1 MPPKILTFPAGPQ
14 TSPAQATQLWGAE
27 QDSER
32 AGLIRSLS
40 GRDGRLIAIL
50 SEPAHNSVCVC
61 VCVRGC
67 ARLRVPVLRE
77 VRPRVG
83 GRPRGQGVGCT
94 SSLFEFRALSCLVCS
109 KEKYLRSIK
118 DTDNAPFLL
127 SAYSSL
133 SLFL

>member
-61 VCVRGC
+61 VC
-67 ARLRVPVLRE
+67 ARMRASACPCSEGSSASGWREATGPGGGLHKFALRVQSLVLSGVQQRE
-77 VRPRVG
+77 V
-83 GRPRGQGVGCT
+83 
-94 SSLFEFRALSCLVCS
+94 L
-109 KEKYLRSIK
+109 KKH
-118 DTDNAPFLL
+118 
-127 SAYSSL
+127 
-133 SLFL
+133 